1 MKFDFTADY
10 SIISVISTSQART
23 GRFMEQQR
31 VAGIRQ
37 WFDDYTRTFLDT
49 DPEGLGNI
57 LLKIEHT
64 SKVCAISDI
73 LADGEGLSANEARIA
88 ATVALLHDVGRF
100 PQYRRWRTFR
110 DSDSDNHA
118 RLSLEVMAEHNLL
131 EGLDPAERLLVE
143 EAVRFHNLLALPK
156 RVASPKR
163 LFMQMIRDADKLD
176 IWRIF
181 NELFA
186 MPLEQRA
193 SAATLDLPDLPGCT
207 PACRD
212 ALLTQDVVRLD
223 QCRVLNDF
231 KLLQISWALDLG
243 FASSYRLLLERD
255 YISGLAGTLNGE
267 LEIGAAIDGILLEA
281 GRRANVL

>member
-1 MKFDFTADY
+1 MAFDFAADY
-10 SIISVISTSQART
+10 SIISAISTSQART

-31 VAGIRQ
+31 VAGIGQ

-49 DPEGLGNI
+49 DPEGLRNI

-64 SKVCAISDI
+64 RKVCAISDI
-73 LADGEGLSANEARIA
+73 LAAGEGLSANEVRIA

-100 PQYRRWRTFR
+100 PQYQRWRTFR

-118 RLSLEVMAEHNLL
+118 RLSVEVLREHNLL
-131 EGLDPAERLLVE
+131 DGLDPDERLLIE
-143 EAVRFHNLLALPK
+143 EAVRFHNLLELPEQ
-156 RVASPKR
+156 VSSPTR
-163 LFMQMIRDADKLD
+163 LFMRLIRDADKLD

-181 NELFA
+181 LELFA
-186 MPLEQRA
+186 LPEEQRA

-212 ALLTQDVVRLD
+212 ALLAQRVVRLD

-255 YISGLAGTLNGE
+255 YIPRLAGTLNGE
-267 LEIGAAIDGILLEA
+267 LDIGPAIDGIQREA
-281 GRRANVL
+281 ARRANN

>member
-1 MKFDFTADY
+1 
-10 SIISVISTSQART
+10 
-23 GRFMEQQR
+23 MEQQR
-31 VAGIRQ
+31 VAGISR

-49 DPEGLGNI
+49 DPEGLRNI
-57 LLKIEHT
+57 QLKIDHT
-64 SKVCAISDI
+64 RRVCAISDT
-73 LADGEGLSANEARIA
+73 LAAGEGLSADESRIA

-118 RLSLEVMAEHNLL
+118 RLSVEVVGEHNLL
-131 EGLDPAERLLVE
+131 DGIDPAERLLIE
-143 EAVRFHNLLALPK
+143 EAVRLHNVLALPE
-156 RVASPKR
+156 RVSSPTR
-163 LFMQMIRDADKLD
+163 LFMRLIRDADKLD

-181 NELFA
+181 LDLFA
-186 MPLEQRA
+186 LPEEERA

-212 ALLTQDVVRLD
+212 GLLAQRVVRLD

-255 YISGLAGTLNGE
+255 YIPRLAGTLNGK
-267 LEIGAAIDGILLEA
+267 LEIGAAIEGIQQEA
-281 GRRANVL
+281 ARRADVTGCSTAC

>member
-1 MKFDFTADY
+1 
-10 SIISVISTSQART
+10 
-23 GRFMEQQR
+23 MEQQH
-31 VAGIRQ
+31 VVGIGQ

-64 SKVCAISDI
+64 RKVCEVSYL
-73 LADGEGLSANEARIA
+73 LAADEGLSANEARIA

-118 RLSLEVMAEHNLL
+118 RLSVEVLAEHNLL
-131 EGLDPAERLLVE
+131 EGLDPAERLLIE
-143 EAVRFHNLLALPK
+143 EAVRFHNLLKLPE
-156 RVASPKR
+156 RVSSPTR
-163 LFMQMIRDADKLD
+163 LFMQLIRDSDKMD

-181 NELFA
+181 IDLFA
-186 MPLEQRA
+186 LPVEHRA

-207 PACRD
+207 PACRN
-212 ALLTQDVVRLD
+212 ALLAQKIVRLE

-255 YISGLAGTLNGE
+255 YIPSLAGTLNGE
-267 LEIGAAIDGILLEA
+267 LEIGSAIEGIKREAA
-281 GRRANVL
+281 RRAANY

>member
-1 MKFDFTADY
+1 
-10 SIISVISTSQART
+10 
-23 GRFMEQQR
+23 MEQQH
-31 VAGIRQ
+31 VAGIGQ

-64 SKVCAISDI
+64 RKVCDVSNI
-73 LADGEGLSANEARIA
+73 LAAGEGLSANEARIA

-118 RLSLEVMAEHNLL
+118 RLSVEVLTEHNLL
-131 EGLDPAERLLVE
+131 DGLDPAERLLIEV
-143 EAVRFHNLLALPK
+143 AVRFHNLLELPK
-156 RVASPKR
+156 RVSSPTR
-163 LFMQMIRDADKLD
+163 LFMQLIRDADKLD

-181 NELFA
+181 RDLFA
-186 MPLEQRA
+186 LPVEQRA
-193 SAATLDLPDLPGCT
+193 FAATLDLPDLPGCT

-212 ALLTQDVVRLD
+212 ALLAQHVVKLE

-243 FASSYRLLLERD
+243 FASSYSLLLERD
-255 YISGLAGTLNGE
+255 YIPSLAGTLNGE
-267 LEIGAAIDGILLEA
+267 LHIGSAIEGIKREAA
-281 GRRANVL
+281 RRAAHFQTQ

>member
-1 MKFDFTADY
+1 
-10 SIISVISTSQART
+10 
-23 GRFMEQQR
+23 MEQQH
-31 VAGIRQ
+31 VAGIGQ

-64 SKVCAISDI
+64 RKVCEISYI
-73 LADGEGLSANEARIA
+73 LATGERLSANEARIA

-118 RLSLEVMAEHNLL
+118 RLSVEVLTEHNLL
-131 EGLDPAERLLVE
+131 DGLDPAERLLIE
-143 EAVRFHNLLALPK
+143 EAVRFHNLLELPK
-156 RVASPKR
+156 RVSSPTR
-163 LFMQMIRDADKLD
+163 LFMQLIRDADKLD

-181 NELFA
+181 FDLFA
-186 MPLEQRA
+186 LPVEQRA
-193 SAATLDLPDLPGCT
+193 SAATLDLPDLLGCT
-207 PACRD
+207 PECRD
-212 ALLTQDVVRLD
+212 AFLAQHVVRLE

-255 YISGLAGTLNGE
+255 YISSLAGTFNGE
-267 LEIGAAIDGILLEA
+267 LNVGSAIEGIKQEAA
-281 GRRANVL
+281 RRAAHY